1 MNCLLTRVPSRP
13 WTGEEPGLTFPRGSA
28 PLARAGRS
36 DQGHTEQTRFI
47 RSRPTSAHCPP
58 GPLAPPP
65 GRKTSPYEFTPR
77 SGPVCLNPARLP
89 GLGTTGQQRGEM
101 PVGSGHLGGGC
112 WVVGQVGRPGLARER
127 VGPRHWLDPGRDVSS
142 NAYPPPRNG

>member
-1 MNCLLTRVPSRP
+1 M
-13 WTGEEPGLTFPRGSA
+13 FPRRSA
-28 PLARAGRS
+28 PLAGAGSGEQR
-36 DQGHTEQTRFI
+36 HTDQTRFI

-77 SGPVCLNPARLP
+77 SGPVCLNP
-89 GLGTTGQQRGEM
+89 GLGTTGHQRGEM

-127 VGPRHWLDPGRDVSS
+127 VSPRPWLDPGGDVSS
-142 NAYPPPRNG
+142 NAYPPPGNG